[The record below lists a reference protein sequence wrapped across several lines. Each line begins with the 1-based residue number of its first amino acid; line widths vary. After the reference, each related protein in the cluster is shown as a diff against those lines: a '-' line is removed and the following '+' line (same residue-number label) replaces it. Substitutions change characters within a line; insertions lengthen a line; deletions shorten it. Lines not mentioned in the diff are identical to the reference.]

1 MLKGLHQC
9 SSSMIALQTIK
20 FLPFGNQT
28 WFAGKSPH
36 LVHFS
41 SMIFPFK
48 LPCLIT
54 PLFMFPPSIH
64 WPLFFEYNWFET
76 HIFWIYIYMNDKS
89 HFFLVK
95 SPLITIWYPPWKPSI
110 FSRPSRGSSPC
121 RPSRDLGPRGRPK
134 ELSPIEAAR
143 EAAAKK
149 GLRKRHGY
157 ASARRNSGTMA
168 MAFLWGWVV
177 WIYVVIELMLK
188 MNGWGI
194 VIVTVVICSYSFFGG
209 LMIDVV
215 SICFK
220 DDLAPKQWSKV
231 FVVFSWG
238 FWRQLRLGGSPLRVA
253 TVLRY
258 PWDVFCRFQLLL
270 YLFVFKTIL

>member
-1 MLKGLHQC
+1 
-9 SSSMIALQTIK
+9 
-20 FLPFGNQT
+20 
-28 WFAGKSPH
+28 
-36 LVHFS
+36 
-41 SMIFPFK
+41 
-48 LPCLIT
+48 
-54 PLFMFPPSIH
+54 
-64 WPLFFEYNWFET
+64 
-76 HIFWIYIYMNDKS
+76 MNDKS

-209 LMIDVV
+209 FDDRCGFNMFQGWFSPQTMVKGFCSFLMGI
-215 SICFK
+215 
-220 DDLAPKQWSKV
+220 LATTA
-231 FVVFSWG
+231 SWG
-238 FWRQLRLGGSPLRVA
+238 VTFEGGYC
-253 TVLRY
+253 T
-258 PWDVFCRFQLLL
+258 
-270 YLFVFKTIL
+270 